1 MLHEDW
7 NLVVFVFRSRYFLN
21 VMNESIM
28 KPELKNTYRKSSSMN
43 WKWGPLICNKYN
55 RVSPTNHIQ
64 EDLIQLWQ
72 SLRHLKFDKEG
83 DVFWAQMKPQL
94 SQFAWYFP
102 ESWKYR
108 GRCSPEIKRFFFF
121 WEQTLCILLPRR
133 HHFGY
138 PNTRSTKWD
147 FPTVMSFLSP

>member
-7 NLVVFVFRSRYFLN
+7 NLVVFVFGSRYFLN

-72 SLRHLKFDKEG
+72 SQRHLKFDKEG
-83 DVFWAQMKPQL
+83 DVFRAQMKPQL

-108 GRCSPEIKRFFFF
+108 GRCSPEIKRFFFSESKLF
-121 WEQTLCILLPRR
+121 VSYCLVVTILATLIPEV
-133 HHFGY
+133 
-138 PNTRSTKWD
+138 RSEI
-147 FPTVMSFLSP
+147 FLQ

>member
-7 NLVVFVFRSRYFLN
+7 NLVVFVFGSRYFLN

-108 GRCSPEIKRFFFF
+108 GRCSPEIKRFFFSESKLF
-121 WEQTLCILLPRR
+121 VSYCLVVTILATLIPEVQ
-133 HHFGY
+133 
-138 PNTRSTKWD
+138 SD
-147 FPTVMSFLSP
+147 IFLQ

>member
-1 MLHEDW
+1 MSITVFFETAQSLINSVCKVFSIWPSIPRFCRQLIMMLHEDW
-7 NLVVFVFRSRYFLN
+7 NLVVFVFKSRYFLN

-43 WKWGPLICNKYN
+43 WKWGPLICHKYN

-72 SLRHLKFDKEG
+72 SPRHLKFDKEG

-108 GRCSPEIKRFFFF
+108 GRCSPEI
-121 WEQTLCILLPRR
+121 
-133 HHFGY
+133 
-138 PNTRSTKWD
+138 
-147 FPTVMSFLSP
+147 

>member
-55 RVSPTNHIQ
+55 RVAPTNHIQ

-72 SLRHLKFDKEG
+72 SQRHLKFDKEG
-83 DVFWAQMKPQL
+83 DVFRAQMKPQL

-121 WEQTLCILLPRR
+121 LRAYCLVVTILATLIPEVQ
-133 HHFGY
+133 
-138 PNTRSTKWD
+138 SEI
-147 FPTVMSFLSP
+147 FLQ

>member
-72 SLRHLKFDKEG
+72 SPRHLKFDKEG

-108 GRCSPEIKRFFFF
+108 GRCSPEIKRFFFSESKLF
-121 WEQTLCILLPRR
+121 VSYCLVVTILATLIPEV
-133 HHFGY
+133 
-138 PNTRSTKWD
+138 RSEI
-147 FPTVMSFLSP
+147 FLQ

>member
-7 NLVVFVFRSRYFLN
+7 NLVVFVFGSRYFLN

-72 SLRHLKFDKEG
+72 SQRHLKFDKEG

-108 GRCSPEIKRFFFF
+108 GRCSPEIKRFFFSESKLF
-121 WEQTLCILLPRR
+121 VSYCLVVTILATLIPEVQ
-133 HHFGY
+133 
-138 PNTRSTKWD
+138 SD
-147 FPTVMSFLSP
+147 IFLQ